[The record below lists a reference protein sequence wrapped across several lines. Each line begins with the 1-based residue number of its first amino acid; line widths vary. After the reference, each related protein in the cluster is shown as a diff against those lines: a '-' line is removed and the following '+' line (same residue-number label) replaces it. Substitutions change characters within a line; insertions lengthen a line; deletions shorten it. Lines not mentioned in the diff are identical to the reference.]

1 MGTGYLLDT
10 NVVVDFSSNKLPSKP
25 HLKLSQIIDKA
36 PKISII
42 SKIELLSLPKP
53 SKDIVDFTREALVI
67 SLQDDIINK
76 TIDLRKKYRIKFPDA
91 VIAATAIVFNLTLVT
106 HNTADFKNIKGLKL
120 VDSYLFSLTTKGA

>member
-76 TIDLRKKYRIKFPDA
+76 TIDLRKKYRIQLPDA

>member
-76 TIDLRKKYRIKFPDA
+76 TIDLRKKYRIKLPDA

>member
-1 MGTGYLLDT
+1 M
-10 NVVVDFSSNKLPSKP
+10 
-25 HLKLSQIIDKA
+25 
-36 PKISII
+36 
-42 SKIELLSLPKP
+42 
-53 SKDIVDFTREALVI
+53 VI

-76 TIDLRKKYRIKFPDA
+76 TIDLRKKYRIKLPDA

>member
-76 TIDLRKKYRIKFPDA
+76 TIDLRKKYRIKLPDA
-91 VIAATAIVFNLTLVT
+91 VITATAIVFNLTLVT